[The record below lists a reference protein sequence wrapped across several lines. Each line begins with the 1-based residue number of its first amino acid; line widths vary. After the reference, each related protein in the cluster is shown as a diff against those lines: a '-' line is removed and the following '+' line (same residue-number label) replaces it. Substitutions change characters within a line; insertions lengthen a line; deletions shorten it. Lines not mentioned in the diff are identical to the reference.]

1 MDQNPDQFPVISIEA
16 RAARR
21 VRTGHPWVFSN
32 EFAMTPEL
40 KALVPGSIVRVKGP
54 EGHDLGLF
62 MFNPR
67 TLIAARRLTRDVK
80 ARIDADFLGDR
91 LELARTR
98 RDRLFAR
105 PFYRFVHAEAD
116 GFPGLVI
123 DRFGDTL
130 VVQVNSAGFERLTD
144 SLIAA
149 LDKVLA
155 PARIILKNDSPAR
168 ELEGL
173 TTSVDLVRGAN
184 DGPIAV
190 EENGITYF
198 CDPLNGQKTGW
209 FYDHRDNRAFIAG
222 LAAGARVVDFYSY
235 AGAFALACARAG
247 AAEVVAVDRS
257 EGALQLA
264 AKAAAHN
271 GLEPRLQFRRAD
283 AFAEME
289 RMGREGERF
298 DIVIADPPAFVKSK
312 KHLKSGAQGYRKMT
326 RLAAA
331 LVKPGG
337 YLLVASCSHHM
348 TPDLFAAEVRQGLA
362 DARREG
368 AIIRMSGAGPDHP
381 VHPFLPESAYLKAQ
395 VIAL

>member
-1 MDQNPDQFPVISIEA
+1 MDQNLRDLPLISIEA

-21 VRTGHPWVFSN
+21 VRAGHPWVFSN
-32 EFAMTPEL
+32 EFAMTPDL
-40 KALVPGSIVRVKGP
+40 KALVPGSLVRVAGP
-54 EGHDLGLF
+54 EGHGLGLF

-67 TLIAARRLTRDVK
+67 TLIAARRLTRDID
-80 ARIDADFLGDR
+80 RNIDADFLATR
-91 LELARTR
+91 LEIAQAR
-98 RDRLFAR
+98 RDRLYAR
-105 PFYRFVHAEAD
+105 PFYRLVHAEAD

-130 VVQVNSAGFERLTD
+130 VVQVNSAGFALLTD
-144 SLIAA
+144 ALIAA
-149 LDKVLA
+149 LDRVIA
-155 PARIILKNDSPAR
+155 PRRIILKNDSPAR
-168 ELEGL
+168 ALEGL
-173 TTSVDLVRGAN
+173 DNSVELLRGTN
-184 DGPIAV
+184 DGAIAV

-198 CDPLNGQKTGW
+198 CDPLSGQKTGW
-209 FYDHRDNRAFIAG
+209 FYDHRDNRAFVAQ
-222 LAAGARVVDFYSY
+222 LASGGRVVDFYSY
-235 AGAFALACARAG
+235 AGAFALACAKAG

-257 EGALQLA
+257 ESALDLA
-264 AKAAAHN
+264 ARAAEHN
-271 GLEPRLQFRRAD
+271 GFGARVQFRRAE

-289 RMGREGERF
+289 RLAREGETF
-298 DIVIADPPAFVKSK
+298 DLVVADPPAFVKAK
-312 KHLKSGAQGYRKMT
+312 KHLKAGAQGYRKMT

-337 YLLVASCSHHM
+337 YLMVASCSHHM

-368 AIIRMSGAGPDHP
+368 AILRTSGAGADHP